1 MTTLERRQEA
11 IVIELTDH
19 DLYHISKL
27 FQATFPDSRDD
38 FLHAIPTIRQQ
49 FDQCQT
55 HRQPQCATTGQ
66 LLLSRSHALDLA
78 DLLDRLNSP
87 PPASPGVSDAAN
99 KIREHAHNDPDLITF
114 TGTRIGWSD
123 PLPSRPDVPAILI
136 TVRNSE
142 GIHQPDRFQHAFLAE
157 DSCGAAIYQIDVTAD
172 QLRETPEPTP
182 FGQESSFTV
191 RVRHEG
197 RLTRAQVGT

>member
-1 MTTLERRQEA
+1 MTTRERRQEA
-11 IVIELTDH
+11 VVIELTGH

-27 FQATFPDSRDD
+27 FQATFPDSRDE
-38 FLHAIPTIRQQ
+38 FLHAIPAIRQQ

-55 HRQPQCATTGQ
+55 HRQPECAPAGQ
-66 LLLSRSHALDLA
+66 LLLSRSHALHLA

-87 PPASPGVSDAAN
+87 RPASPDVSAAAN
-99 KIREHAHNDPDLITF
+99 TIRERAHHDPDLMTF

-123 PLPSRPDVPAILI
+123 PLPSSPDVPAIII

-142 GIHQPDRFQHAFLAE
+142 EIPQPDRFRHAFLAE
-157 DSCGAAIYQIDVTAD
+157 DSCDGAIYQIDVTAD
-172 QLRETPEPTP
+172 QLRETLKATP

-191 RVRHEG
+191 RVQHEG
-197 RLTRAQVGT
+197 RLALAQVGA